1 LILRHSAISGFFP
14 LLRGKKYIKLQLVE
28 ILLIRK
34 RSGTAWTPSILGPP
48 VRTQTSHKGTPNT
61 SLHLAYNLE
70 TAYGARA
77 RKHNWN
83 SGVLGRARAIPKQ
96 WSIHSGTTSAHTK
109 QSFWD
114 HKCAHK
120 SFTEEPGI
128 QTSLTLAYQPT
139 TSDGARVEPIFLHL
153 KRWQEGTSD
162 TKKELY
168 YQGGHAFWD
177 HQCAH
182 KPFTSGT
189 PSTPVL
195 DLRHTSAYNWPTT
208 NGTQVHQFKKKLER
222 ALAIPKRN
230 GTTWSTRILGPQVRT
245 QTFHRGTPNTEVLGP
260 CFQPNNSPRGG
271 GKCPYR

>member
-1 LILRHSAISGFFP
+1 MAPELENTI
-14 LLRGKKYIKLQLVE
+14 
-28 ILLIRK
+28 
-34 RSGTAWTPSILGPP
+34 GT
-48 VRTQTSHKGTPNT
+48 Q
-61 SLHLAYNLE
+61 
-70 TAYGARA
+70 
-77 RKHNWN
+77 
-83 SGVLGRARAIPKQ
+83 GVLGRARAIPKQ

-168 YQGGHAFWD
+168 YQGGTH
-177 HQCAH
+177 
-182 KPFTSGT
+182 SGT
-189 PSTPVL
+189 
-195 DLRHTSAYNWPTT
+195 TSAHTNLLPQEHQVHPSLTFAILPPTT
-208 NGTQVHQFKKKLER
+208 DQPLMEPKFTNLKKKLER